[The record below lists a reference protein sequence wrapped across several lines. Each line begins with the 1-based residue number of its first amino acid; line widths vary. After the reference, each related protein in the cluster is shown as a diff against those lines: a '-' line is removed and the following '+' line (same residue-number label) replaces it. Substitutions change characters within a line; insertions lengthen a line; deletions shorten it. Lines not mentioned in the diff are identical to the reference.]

1 MCTIECKGSKPDTG
15 APQAETRQSENVASE
30 LQADAMQLRSP
41 TNESKP
47 DTGASKNET
56 RECKPSTLSLIHI

>member
-47 DTGASKNET
+47 DTGAS
-56 RECKPSTLSLIHI
+56 